1 MIIIYGQLKFTSEL
15 SKNKFKNMF
24 RMKRFDEFNQLIN
37 ESKSN
42 GDLPKNV
49 ENFLKQFPDDT
60 DTWKNA
66 TDEIRDIAR
75 NIKELYNERNE
86 DDKIEA
92 LNFKKINKPSEWNT
106 EGKKYIR
113 MVYGKMCDVC
123 KKEFK
128 KYFDE
133 HFGHNKI
140 TESSDEKELKTF
152 EGTFY
157 LETVNDYTT
166 SERKFGGDMIGVKGG
181 DMFDFE
187 ITDFDIDEDLDNN
200 RINIE
205 LTGSFFITK
214 DYYNNDELT
223 NMLTDYIGLY
233 VESFTKEYPN
243 LFYLNVE

>member
-1 MIIIYGQLKFTSEL
+1 
-15 SKNKFKNMF
+15 
-24 RMKRFDEFNQLIN
+24 MKRFDEFNQLIN

-86 DDKIEA
+86 DDKIES

-140 TESSDEKELKTF
+140 DESYEGKELKSF
-152 EGTFY
+152 DGSFY
-157 LETVNDYTT
+157 LDTVNDYTT
-166 SERKFGGDMIGVKGG
+166 SLRKFGGDMTGDKGG

-187 ITDFDIDEDLDNN
+187 ITNFDLEDYDDKV
-200 RINIE
+200 IIE
-205 LTGSFFITK
+205 FSGSFFIVDDT
-214 DYYNNDELT
+214 YNDDELS
-223 NMLTDYIGLY
+223 NMLTEYISGY
-233 VESFTKEYPN
+233 VESYTSEYPKS
-243 LFYLNVE
+243 LVITIK